1 MTNLRRIQW
10 YNFQTDLI
18 WPDRPFTSP
27 ELEKLARLETLCLEL
42 TAPPATGKEDGGYC
56 CAYAEN
62 AAGLY
67 SSSSLG
73 GGAA

>member
-1 MTNLRRIQW
+1 M
-10 YNFQTDLI
+10 YHFQPHRQIYII

-27 ELEKLARLETLCLEL
+27 ELEKLARLDTLCLEL
-42 TAPPATGKEDGGYC
+42 TAPPPPAATGKDEGGYC
-56 CAYAEN
+56 CAYAEK